1 MKVTGMLKPRAWMI
15 LLITLTL
22 AWPARPA
29 IAQEEKP
36 EGPVYIVQEG
46 DTLFDIAQRFGV
58 NWLDLANANDI
69 GDASQLE
76 VGQALVIPGLPGVQG
91 VLVSQQVFY
100 GENLRSLSRRYAISR
115 DELARLNR
123 LVSSQELYTGINL
136 IIPAEDAETQASRR
150 ITLASGDS
158 LLEQAVINDANP
170 WDLVNKNALKGT
182 WAALPG
188 DVLRLPGGE
197 GDSGG
202 PGALPGEV
210 ASVEVDALPL
220 VQGKTA
226 VIRVQG
232 GEELEL
238 DGELIDHQL
247 HFFEDQPGNYVALQG
262 IHALLEPGF
271 YPLTLRGTTPSG
283 ATFAFSQ
290 RVYVRAGDYGF
301 ETLVVPPETIDPA
314 VTQPEDELWYS
325 LPVEYTPERMWQ
337 GSLAKPVSS
346 ATGEDCYSSYFGNRR
361 SYNGSPYNYFHTG
374 LDFCYNYTVEVNEI
388 RAPADGVV
396 VYTGELTVRGNATMI
411 DHGWG
416 VYTGYMHQTK
426 ILVEPGEHVEAGQV
440 IGIVGE
446 TGRVS
451 GPHLHLEVWVG
462 GVQVDPLDWLENS
475 YP

>member
-1 MKVTGMLKPRAWMI
+1 M
-15 LLITLTL
+15 
-22 AWPARPA
+22 
-29 IAQEEKP
+29 
-36 EGPVYIVQEG
+36 
-46 DTLFDIAQRFGV
+46 
-58 NWLDLANANDI
+58 
-69 GDASQLE
+69 
-76 VGQALVIPGLPGVQG
+76 
-91 VLVSQQVFY
+91 
-100 GENLRSLSRRYAISR
+100 
-115 DELARLNR
+115 
-123 LVSSQELYTGINL
+123 
-136 IIPAEDAETQASRR
+136 
-150 ITLASGDS
+150 
-158 LLEQAVINDANP
+158 
-170 WDLVNKNALKGT
+170 
-182 WAALPG
+182 
-188 DVLRLPGGE
+188 
-197 GDSGG
+197 
-202 PGALPGEV
+202 
-210 ASVEVDALPL
+210 EVDALPL

-226 VIRVQG
+226 VIRMQG
-232 GEELEL
+232 GEGLEL

-396 VYTGELTVRGNATMI
+396 IYTGELTVRGNATMI

-462 GVQVDPLDWLENS
+462 GVQVDPLDWLESS